1 MMDAVLDT
9 NVLVSGLI
17 NPCGFPG
24 RIVDLLRSG
33 TLRAVVDDR
42 ILAEY
47 FDVLRRDAF
56 KRYFTDS
63 AREDIL
69 EYLSRNSQYVTSCV
83 VADLPDPG
91 DVPFLEI
98 AMSAN
103 VVLVTGNIKHF
114 PAEQTK
120 GCRVLSSAEFVV
132 QFREE

>member
-1 MMDAVLDT
+1 MDAVLDT

-63 AREDIL
+63 AREDVL